1 MPTSG
6 SGTATPVQQQNSSK
20 DQVSQ
25 AQQVQVAP
33 PVQVVQP
40 NNMAA
45 AMAQRLTNGH
55 GPHHN
60 NHHRGGTPMGGQVS
74 SQPSSRL
81 TSPAVSSSSRLSPGL
96 STPTGLG
103 GGPNNVPTARVMPIS
118 SSSMP
123 SRYYFMG
130 PLWLARPPR
139 PGPCLDFG
147 FQYALIRNRS
157 KKMGVEYWALPR
169 SNSPWRPCFRI
180 TFLQPYHLY
189 QWIVNIK
196 GFTTFILLQFKLYF

>member
-123 SRYYFMG
+123 SRYYFTG
-130 PLWLARPPR
+130 PLWLARPLR

-147 FQYALIRNRS
+147 FQYALIRNNRS
-157 KKMGVEYWALPR
+157 KKFGVL
-169 SNSPWRPCFRI
+169 RI
-180 TFLQPYHLY
+180 LGLAWLKFAMAPLLMPTFY
-189 QWIVNIK
+189 IS
-196 GFTTFILLQFKLYF
+196 G

>member
-123 SRYYFMG
+123 SRYYYFMG
-130 PLWLARPPR
+130 PLWLARPPK
-139 PGPCLDFG
+139 
-147 FQYALIRNRS
+147 A
-157 KKMGVEYWALPR
+157 WALPR
-169 SNSPWRPCFRI
+169 FWVSIRSYKKQPVKKIWDRI
-180 TFLQPYHLY
+180 LGLAGLKFAVATQH
-189 QWIVNIK
+189 IK
-196 GFTTFILLQFKLYF
+196 ILF

>member
-1 MPTSG
+1 MGKHINELRRKASDKQLASRAKSLVKKWRELLMPTSG
-6 SGTATPVQQQNSSK
+6 SGTPATPVQQQNSSK

-25 AQQVQVAP
+25 AQQVQVSQQAAP

-40 NNMAA
+40 NNNMAA

-55 GPHHN
+55 GGHHN
-60 NHHRGGTPMGGQVS
+60 NHHRVGTPMGGQVS

-103 GGPNNVPTARVMPIS
+103 GGPNNVPTVRAMPIS

-123 SRYYFMG
+123 SRYYFRMT
-130 PLWLARPPR
+130 LVFS
-139 PGPCLDFG
+139 LDFETVDDEIN
-147 FQYALIRNRS
+147 L
-157 KKMGVEYWALPR
+157 
-169 SNSPWRPCFRI
+169 
-180 TFLQPYHLY
+180 
-189 QWIVNIK
+189 
-196 GFTTFILLQFKLYF
+196 

>member
-1 MPTSG
+1 MGKHINELRRKASDKQLASRAKSLVKKWRELLMPTSG

-20 DQVSQ
+20 DQVS
-25 AQQVQVAP
+25 AQVQQVAP
-33 PVQVVQP
+33 PVQAVQP
-40 NNMAA
+40 NNNMAA

-55 GPHHN
+55 HN
-60 NHHRGGTPMGGQVS
+60 NHHRVGQAS

-123 SRYYFMG
+123 SRYYF
-130 PLWLARPPR
+130 
-139 PGPCLDFG
+139 
-147 FQYALIRNRS
+147 
-157 KKMGVEYWALPR
+157 
-169 SNSPWRPCFRI
+169 RI
-180 TFLQPYHLY
+180 TFLEPCHL
-189 QWIVNIK
+189 NI
-196 GFTTFILLQFKLYF
+196 FVILKLGNSILFN